1 MAGWVG
7 PGWPG
12 PILLSGNYPG
22 TIRDLGWP
30 GWAGLGVLAGWA
42 WTERQGLLGWLGV
55 LAGCWLDF
63 DEKGTKNGTSQK
75 HIIDFTH
82 KTIVFK

>member
-1 MAGWVG
+1 MAWADFTI
-7 PGWPG
+7 WE
-12 PILLSGNYPG
+12 LSGNYPG

-42 WTERQGLLGWLGV
+42 WTERLGLLGCLGV

-63 DEKGTKNGTSQK
+63 DEKVAKNETSQK

-82 KTIVFK
+82 KTLAFK